1 VSLRIAVF
9 GTGGVGG
16 YYGGRLAEAGED
28 VVFIARGEH
37 LQTMRKH
44 GLKVE
49 STKGDFVVNPVD
61 ATDDPVEAGIVD
73 VVMVCV
79 KCWQVSEAAEAIRP
93 MIGPDTYVLP
103 MENGVE
109 APGQLAEVL
118 GWKHVLGGVCG
129 IVSFKAGP
137 GYIQHVAYEPFVN
150 FGEWDNRRSGRVD
163 KLHEAFSRAKGLIV
177 DAPQDIQAAM
187 WRKYILIASWS
198 GVGGVTR
205 APIGAVRSQPGT
217 RRLLERAMEEIHAV
231 AKARNI
237 ALPEDIVAK
246 TMAILDSVEYGGTA
260 SMQRDVMAGR
270 YSELEN
276 QVGAVVRMGQ
286 ETGVET
292 PINTF
297 IYHSLRPMEM
307 NVRGEINFEGQA
319 TAS

>member
-1 VSLRIAVF
+1 MRIAVF

-37 LQTMRKH
+37 LQAMLGH

-49 STKGDFVVNPVD
+49 STKGDFVVDPVD
-61 ATDDPVEAGIVD
+61 ATDDPAQAGIVD

-93 MIGPDTYVLP
+93 MIGPDTFVLP

-118 GWKHVLGGVCG
+118 GWNHVLGGVCG

-150 FGEWDNRRSGRVD
+150 FGEWDNRPSGRVD
-163 KLHEAFSRAKGLIV
+163 RLHEAFSRARGLIV
-177 DAPQDIQAAM
+177 DAPHDIQAAM

-205 APIGAVRSQPGT
+205 APIGVVRSQPGT

-231 AKARNI
+231 AKAMNI
-237 ALPEDIVAK
+237 ALPENIVAK

-286 ETGVET
+286 ETGIDT

-307 NVRGEINFEGQA
+307 NVRGEISFEG
-319 TAS
+319 